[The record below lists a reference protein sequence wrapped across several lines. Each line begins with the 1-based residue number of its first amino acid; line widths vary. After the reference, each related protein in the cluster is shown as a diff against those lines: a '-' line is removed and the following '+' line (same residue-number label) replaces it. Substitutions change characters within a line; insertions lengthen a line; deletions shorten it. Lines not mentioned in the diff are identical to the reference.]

1 MTQKTTQEI
10 LKEIEEEKQREDYK
24 QEVKIGFNQ
33 LKEMKIKD
41 LIEIEN
47 RYNQLQQIKDKG
59 INNNKKVRDN
69 KINKCYAEDLINNL
83 K

>member
-10 LKEIEEEKQREDYK
+10 LKEIEEEKQKEDYK

-33 LKEMKIKD
+33 LKEMEIKD

-47 RYNQLQQIKDKG
+47 KYNQLQQIKDKG

-69 KINKCYAEDLINNL
+69 KINKCYAEDLINSL